1 MLPKV
6 YVGMPITFAED
17 HVGLFRRVADA
28 MEGFLEP
35 VLPADAE
42 ETFRWSLDIE
52 SELLDKV
59 CSAMVSRDIRRL
71 EGSDG
76 ALFFM
81 PRPSIGVAM
90 EMVYATNFGLP
101 TLVAVPV
108 SLLYHPWLRCH
119 ATKIVW
125 STDMFGRDLPHLVKL
140 MRDLMNQT

>member
-42 ETFRWSLDIE
+42 ETFRS
-52 SELLDKV
+52 
-59 CSAMVSRDIRRL
+59 
-71 EGSDG
+71 
-76 ALFFM
+76 LFFV
-81 PRPSIGVAM
+81 PHPSIGVAM
-90 EMVYATNFGLP
+90 EMVYAVNFGLP

-140 MRDLMNQT
+140 MRDLMDRT